1 MADSIEPLFLATAV
15 QAVIRAGAM
24 QLAGVNHLQVEK
36 KGAIDLVTQI
46 DRDVET
52 MFRALI
58 AERFPDH
65 VVLAEE
71 FATRSDR
78 QREAEYTWVFDPVD
92 GTTNY
97 AHGLPIFCSAASL
110 ERRTVAPD
118 GLPHTEPVVAAI
130 YDPSRKELFTAEKGS
145 GAWLNGAPMRVSS
158 AGTLIDSLL
167 CTGFP
172 YNVQTEG
179 DYLVA
184 LFGDFLRR
192 ARAVRRLGSAAID
205 LAYVAA
211 GRFDGFWEIRLNPWD
226 ISAGA
231 LLIEEA
237 GGRVSAID
245 GGPFDSRQGEIVAS
259 NGRVHDQ
266 ILDVIRSRKRTD

>member
-1 MADSIEPLFLATAV
+1 VAESFPPIFLATAV
-15 QAVIRAGAM
+15 QAVINAGAM
-24 QLAGVNHLQVEK
+24 QMAGSDHLQIEK

-46 DRDVET
+46 DRDVER
-52 MFRALI
+52 MFRALV

-65 VVLAEE
+65 AVLAEE
-71 FATRSDR
+71 FEARGDR
-78 QREAEYTWVFDPVD
+78 QNEAEFCWVFDPVD

-97 AHGLPIFCSAASL
+97 AHGLPIFCCACSL
-110 ERRTVAPD
+110 EHRGQPI
-118 GLPHTEPVVAAI
+118 VAAI
-130 YDPSRKELFTAEKGS
+130 YDPSRRELFTAERGA

-158 AGTLIDSLL
+158 ADTLIDSLL

-172 YNVQTEG
+172 YTVHDEG
-179 DYLVA
+179 EYLLG
-184 LFGDFLRR
+184 LFGDFIRR

-211 GRFDGFWEIRLNPWD
+211 GRFDGFWEVRLNPWD

-237 GGRVSAID
+237 GGQVSTLA
-245 GGPFDSRQGEIVAS
+245 GGPFDSRLGEIVAS
-259 NGRVHDQ
+259 NGRIHAQMVET
-266 ILDVIRSRKRTD
+266 IRSRKRTN

>member
-1 MADSIEPLFLATAV
+1 
-15 QAVIRAGAM
+15 M
-24 QLAGVNHLQVEK
+24 QLAGIDHLHIEK
-36 KGAIDLVTQI
+36 KGSIDLVTQI

-65 VVLAEE
+65 SVLAEE
-71 FATRSDR
+71 FEARGDR
-78 QREAEYTWVFDPVD
+78 QRQAEYTWVFDPVD

-110 ERRTVAPD
+110 EQRGRPIA
-118 GLPHTEPVVAAI
+118 AAI

-145 GAWLNGAPMRVSS
+145 GAWLNGAPMRVSA
-158 AGTLIDSLL
+158 AGALIDSLL

-172 YNVQTEG
+172 YNLQTES
-179 DYLVA
+179 DYLVG
-184 LFGDFLRR
+184 LFADFLGTS
-192 ARAVRRLGSAAID
+192 RAVRRLGSAAID
-205 LAYVAA
+205 LAYVAC
-211 GRFDGFWEIRLNPWD
+211 GRFDGFWEVRLNPWD

-237 GGRVSAID
+237 GGQVSALD
-245 GGPFDSRQGEIVAS
+245 GGPFDSRGGEIVAS
-259 NGRVHDQ
+259 NGRVHAQ
-266 ILDVIRSRKRTD
+266 MVDVIRSRKRTN

>member
-1 MADSIEPLFLATAV
+1 MAESIPPVFLATAI
-15 QAVIRAGAM
+15 QAVIKAGAM
-24 QLAGVNHLQVEK
+24 QLAGIDDLHVEK
-36 KGAIDLVTQI
+36 KGAIDLVTQV
-46 DRDVET
+46 DREVEQ

-71 FATRSDR
+71 FELRGDR
-78 QREAEYTWVFDPVD
+78 HTQAEYCWVFDPVD

-97 AHGLPIFCSAASL
+97 AHGLPIFCCACSL
-110 ERRTVAPD
+110 ERHGQPI
-118 GLPHTEPVVAAI
+118 VAAI
-130 YDPSRKELFTAEKGS
+130 YDPNRRELFTAERGR
-145 GAWLNGAPMRVSS
+145 GAWLNGAPMRVSAA

-167 CTGFP
+167 CTGFH
-172 YNVQTEG
+172 YDIHQEG
-179 DYLVA
+179 EYVLG
-184 LFGDFLRR
+184 LFGDFIKK

-211 GRFDGFWEIRLNPWD
+211 GRFDGFWEVRLNPWD

-237 GGRVSAID
+237 GGRVSGLA
-245 GGPFDSRQGEIVAS
+245 GEPFDSRRGEILAS
-259 NGRVHDQ
+259 NGRIHDVM
-266 ILDVIRSRKRTD
+266 LDVIRSRKRTA

>member
-1 MADSIEPLFLATAV
+1 MADVISPLFLATAV
-15 QAVIRAGAM
+15 QAVIKAGAM
-24 QLAGVNHLQVEK
+24 QLAGIDHLHVEK
-36 KGAIDLVTQI
+36 KGAIDLVTQV
-46 DRDVET
+46 DKDVER

-65 VVLAEE
+65 AVLAEE
-71 FATRSDR
+71 FELSGDR
-78 QREAEYTWVFDPVD
+78 QNEAEYCWVFDPVD

-97 AHGLPIFCSAASL
+97 AHGLPIFCCACSL
-110 ERRTVAPD
+110 ERNRQPIA
-118 GLPHTEPVVAAI
+118 AAI
-130 YDPSRKELFTAEKGS
+130 YDPSRRELFTAERGG

-158 AGTLIDSLL
+158 ADTLIDSLL

-172 YNVQTEG
+172 YSVQSDDG
-179 DYLVA
+179 YLLG

-211 GRFDGFWEIRLNPWD
+211 GRFDGFWEVHLNPWD
-226 ISAGA
+226 VSAGA

-237 GGRVSAID
+237 GGKVSNLA
-245 GGPFDSRQGEIVAS
+245 GGPFDSRLGQVVVS
-259 NGRVHDQ
+259 NGRIHEEMVA
-266 ILDVIRSRKRTD
+266 IIRARKRTD